1 MILTMSERRGNRSFL
16 NLLRVD
22 LLSSGT
28 HMTDQHEAID
38 VMGRSDVLG
47 GDQMFQIWVDDMMIE
62 VGEKPSPGA
71 KLEMNIVY
79 SV

>member
-1 MILTMSERRGNRSFL
+1 
-16 NLLRVD
+16 
-22 LLSSGT
+22 
-28 HMTDQHEAID
+28 MTSQHEAID